1 MYRTIVSQL
10 EGEKHL
16 RVSDWVHVSHDGVRI
31 TGFIVEIW
39 EAVVKIRI
47 TDPKNRGNVLMVKK
61 SDIQEAK
68 HALHSQDIR
77 SLIDLALELKDE
89 EWFNQLV
96 RELRK
101 RNELEKTT

>member
-16 RVSDWVHVSHDGVRI
+16 RVSDWVYVSHDGVRI
-31 TGFIVEIW
+31 TGFIVEIS

-61 SDIQEAK
+61 AILKKRNTPFTLRTFD
-68 HALHSQDIR
+68 L
-77 SLIDLALELKDE
+77 SLIWPL
-89 EWFNQLV
+89 N
-96 RELRK
+96 
-101 RNELEKTT
+101 